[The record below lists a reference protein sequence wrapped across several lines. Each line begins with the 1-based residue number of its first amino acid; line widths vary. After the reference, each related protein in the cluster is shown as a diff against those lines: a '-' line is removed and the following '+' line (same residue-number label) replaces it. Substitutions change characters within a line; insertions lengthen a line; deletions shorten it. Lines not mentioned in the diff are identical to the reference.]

1 MMPGM
6 GGDVNT
12 TLPLVLNII
21 AMIFCCGLG
30 TILGIV
36 GLVFAIQ
43 AGSAKNTGDLETAR
57 GKAKTSLILA
67 IVAYVLG
74 LIGGVISF
82 LVQNS

>member
-6 GGDVNT
+6 GDDVNT
-12 TLPLVLNII
+12 TLPLILNII
-21 AMIFCCGLG
+21 ATVFCCGLG

-43 AGSAKNTGDLETAR
+43 AGNAKKTGDLESAR

-74 LIGGVISF
+74 IVTGIVSAV
-82 LVQNS
+82 VQNM